1 MFNRILVALEVS
13 SSSRFVLEEAI
24 AIAQRMK
31 GCLNLISV
39 VYPLESGYP
48 DPIYLSM
55 DGFHS
60 VVSTEAYESYVTD
73 WQRLKDERLGWLRSQ
88 AEAAQRQGIKADY
101 TQLLGDP
108 GLSICDLAQHW
119 NADLIVMGR
128 RGRSGL
134 SELILGSVSNYVM
147 HHAPCSVLTVQGQ
160 PEQLKAVDQPVE
172 DFAEISPTTA

>member
-1 MFNRILVALEVS
+1 MFSRILVALEAS
-13 SSSRFVLEEAI
+13 SSSQSVLAEAI
-24 AIAQRMK
+24 AIAQRMQS
-31 GCLNLISV
+31 CLNLVSV
-39 VYPLESGYP
+39 VYPLENGYP

-60 VVSTEAYESYVTD
+60 VISTEAYESYATD
-73 WQRLKDERLGWLRSQ
+73 WQCLKDERLGWLRSQ
-88 AEAAQRQGIKADY
+88 AEVAQRQGIKVDY

-160 PEQLKAVDQPVE
+160 TESSQAVGQSVKDL
-172 DFAEISPTTA
+172 AEVSPTPA